1 VDIPSRVENT
11 RLRVR
16 LAARD
21 GARRIPPPSHKEEE
35 PVLTEDAMDEL
46 QRRVADAAASNDI
59 AGLVRI
65 LKEDHWQ
72 ARQAA
77 CFALGAMGADAV
89 DPLLDVARDADAD
102 EYARGH
108 AILAL
113 REIGEART
121 FEPLLACLDDEVWQV
136 RGYAARALGVFADS
150 RATQPLIDTYHRDDT
165 EHCSVRNWVAGS
177 LHEIGD
183 PAALEFLREVAEND
197 VDGGVKAT
205 ARRAVEELKEA

>member
-1 VDIPSRVENT
+1 
-11 RLRVR
+11 
-16 LAARD
+16 
-21 GARRIPPPSHKEEE
+21 
-35 PVLTEDAMDEL
+35 VLTEDAMDEL
-46 QRRVADAAASNDI
+46 RGRVDAAAGSGDI
-59 AGLVRI
+59 ACLIGI
-65 LKEDHWQ
+65 LKEEHWQ

-77 CFALGAMGADAV
+77 CFALGEMGGDAV
-89 DPLLDVARDADAD
+89 DPLLEVVRDSEAD

-108 AILAL
+108 AILSL
-113 REIGEART
+113 REIGEAST
-121 FEPLLACLDDEVWQV
+121 FEPLLACLDDDVWQV
-136 RGYAARALGVFADS
+136 RGYAARAVGVFADS

-205 ARRAVEELKEA
+205 ARRAVEELTEA